1 MSIES
6 QKTVFRGRV
15 ITVNVET
22 VRLPNGHVA
31 DLEIVHHPGGAA
43 IVALDARGQ
52 VCLIRQY
59 RHAAS
64 GHPASGTD
72 APGWVW
78 ELPAGKLEPGEPPEL
93 TARRELEEEAGRRAG
108 RWQALGAY
116 VSSPGVFTE
125 TVHLFMARD
134 LETVTTSHEESEVI
148 ESHWVPLAEACR
160 RALWGEIAD
169 GKTIVGLLRAQ
180 ARVQAGE

>member
-43 IVALDARGQ
+43 IVALDAAGQ
-52 VCLIRQY
+52 VCLVRQY
-59 RHAAS
+59 RHAAL
-64 GHPASGTD
+64 GTASQ
-72 APGWVW
+72 GWVW

-93 TARRELEEEAGRRAG
+93 TARRELEEEAGRRG
-108 RWQALGAY
+108 RQWESLGIV

-125 TVHLFMARD
+125 SVHLFMARE
-134 LETVTTSHEESEVI
+134 LETVTTSHEASELI
-148 ESHWVPLAEACR
+148 ELHWVPLAEACR
-160 RALWGEIAD
+160 RALWGEIDD

-180 ARVQAGE
+180 ARLAAGTAA